1 MTIWRRLTGNVC
13 WPTRRRRTFRRRLF
27 APGTWFAHL
36 HGSFTL
42 RSIPSGI
49 VRQLLRGRL
58 LPGTNRERRYFGRL
72 SSPIF
77 RDNRPVLRTL
87 LEFGPHLFEQGPDTL
102 KTFEQLRIARNGS
115 FILFQTTGG
124 SVEGHA
130 PLLDQMI
137 DQFQVFDIG
146 RRKKTVALLVLLRAQ
161 DIEFRLP
168 KTDQRSIDVEHLR
181 HLAHRIE

>member
-1 MTIWRRLTGNVC
+1 VASAASEAAARATAG
-13 WPTRRRRTFRRRLF
+13 
-27 APGTWFAHL
+27 ASSA
-36 HGSFTL
+36 
-42 RSIPSGI
+42 
-49 VRQLLRGRL
+49 
-58 LPGTNRERRYFGRL
+58 RL
-72 SSPIF
+72 SSPVF

-124 SVEGHA
+124 TVEGHA

-146 RRKKTVALLVLLRAQ
+146 RRKEAIALLVLLRAQ

-181 HLAHRIE
+181 YLAHRIE

>member
-1 MTIWRRLTGNVC
+1 MYPPAVFQNVRLKQRLFIEGEQLLALRLLFLLLAPGLT
-13 WPTRRRRTFRRRLF
+13 RRRTFRRRLF
-27 APGTWFAHL
+27 APGTWFDHL

-87 LEFGPHLFEQGPDTL
+87 L
-102 KTFEQLRIARNGS
+102 
-115 FILFQTTGG
+115 
-124 SVEGHA
+124 
-130 PLLDQMI
+130 
-137 DQFQVFDIG
+137 VFCCG
-146 RRKKTVALLVLLRAQ
+146 RRISNFVSQKRISEPLTSNIS
-161 DIEFRLP
+161 DTSPIE
-168 KTDQRSIDVEHLR
+168 
-181 HLAHRIE
+181 

>member
-1 MTIWRRLTGNVC
+1 MYPPAVFQNVRLKQRLFIEGEQLLALRLLFLLLAPGLT
-13 WPTRRRRTFRRRLF
+13 RRRTFRRRLF
-27 APGTWFAHL
+27 APGTWFDHL

-77 RDNRPVLRTL
+77 RDNHPVLRTL

-115 FILFQTTGG
+115 FILFQTTGS
-124 SVEGHA
+124 SVEVI
-130 PLLDQMI
+130 P
-137 DQFQVFDIG
+137 
-146 RRKKTVALLVLLRAQ
+146 
-161 DIEFRLP
+161 
-168 KTDQRSIDVEHLR
+168 RSLTR
-181 HLAHRIE
+181 